1 MCRHGASIWGGRNAV
16 VSSTDAQQRR
26 LRTAAHL
33 HAGREHAE
41 LPLLGASGE
50 ACGTEGISLQ
60 RARNGAAGQARR
72 TLQPHDVASLD
83 LVHAPHEV
91 AGLLREILL
100 HGLDLHHGAH
110 FLVGRLVHDGPVTCG
125 DAQSVRLVIWA
136 PAELGGGVAPCRS
149 RKQMPPWRRL
159 EMMRP
164 LSATVSARAVA
175 RLSWRAAVRCRE
187 RRGVRTAESLAG
199 LGHGRIV
206 VLLAEVPHLH
216 PRRAERGR
224 ELVRHR
230 LDALLRELR
239 RFLQAILAV
248 PAHGVPAAAR
258 QPERA
263 AVRGRSAGWWS
274 WAHIRGSR
282 SSSSTFF
289 VAAAFADFACSHQR
303 A

>member
-91 AGLLREILL
+91 AGLLRQILL

-175 RLSWRAAVRCRE
+175 RLSWRAAVRCRDE
-187 RRGVRTAESLAG
+187 GAHRRVA
-199 LGHGRIV
+199 
-206 VLLAEVPHLH
+206 
-216 PRRAERGR
+216 RRAWSRPDRRTSRGS
-224 ELVRHR
+224 
-230 LDALLRELR
+230 A
-239 RFLQAILAV
+239 A
-248 PAHGVPAAAR
+248 PASTTGRARARTCAASAR
-258 QPERA
+258 CPPSRAAPLPSGDSRGTCARCASGSTSAGAA

-303 A
+303 V